1 MAEEKKEQYKLELD
15 IDEKLSEIQTRM
27 NVPRDK
33 YNKFGD
39 YYYRSAESILEEFKK
54 YSREYNVLLTI
65 HDEITEIAGR
75 VYVKAVAVFTDCKT
89 GKKISVPGYAR
100 EPETK
105 PKMDESQV
113 TGSAS
118 SYARKYAMNAL
129 FLLDDVKDSDTD
141 EYVKQTGAGE
151 KKTSDQKKR
160 IASKKEEIDAICS
173 KHKLDAKLICSK
185 NGYDYDKMTETQLE
199 NMIASLKK
207 KFGDK

>member
-1 MAEEKKEQYKLELD
+1 MAEEKKEQDKRELD
-15 IDEKLSEIQTRM
+15 IEEKLSEIQTKM
-27 NVPRDK
+27 NVPKDK
-33 YNKFGD
+33 YNDFGN
-39 YYYRSAESILEEFKK
+39 YAYRSAESILEEFKK

-89 GKKISVPGYAR
+89 GKRISVPGYAR

-129 FLLDDVKDSDTD
+129 FLLDDVKDPDTN
-141 EYVKQTGAGE
+141 EYAQQTGAD
-151 KKTSDQKKR
+151 KKSGG
-160 IASKKEEIDAICS
+160 KKEQ
-173 KHKLDAKLICSK
+173 KP
-185 NGYDYDKMTETQLE
+185 
-199 NMIASLKK
+199 
-207 KFGDK
+207 

>member
-1 MAEEKKEQYKLELD
+1 MAEER
-15 IDEKLSEIQTRM
+15 EKLSIGEKLIEIQTKM
-27 NVPRDK
+27 NVPKDQE
-33 YNKFGD
+33 NTFGG
-39 YYYRSAESILEEFKK
+39 YPYRSAESIYEEFKK
-54 YSREYNVLLTI
+54 YTKEYNALLTV
-65 HDEITEIAGR
+65 HDEIIEIGGR
-75 VYVKAVAVFTDCKT
+75 VYVKAVATLYDCDS
-89 GKKISVPGYAR
+89 GEKISVPGYAR
-100 EPETK
+100 EPGSK

-113 TGSAS
+113 TGSTS

-129 FLLDDVKDSDTD
+129 FLLDDVKDADTN
-141 EYVKQTGAGE
+141 EYAKQTGAGE
-151 KKTSDQKKR
+151 KKTSEQKKR